1 VSVRRL
7 TLAAFVACVLVTS
20 AGCGSAQYHY
30 VKNSGDNVYFKI
42 PSSWSQVDQGSLEEQ
57 VNGDPESATARVARE
72 QQWVI
77 AYDAAAD
84 PSVEHVLSVDT
95 PNDPIVFA
103 RVSQLSPSQLSQV
116 SLDSLRNLFLPVTSA
131 ARQQAAASGQA
142 FDGFELIRDD
152 VLTRD
157 GLRGV
162 RSTYNYEISGGLQTF
177 DLSAFVNDENGKV
190 YMLLVRCSAKC
201 YRERSAELEDI
212 ATSLTVKER

>member
-1 VSVRRL
+1 MCVRRVIAALLGCALVVL
-7 TLAAFVACVLVTS
+7 TA
-20 AGCGSAQYHY
+20 CGSSEYHY
-30 VKNSGDNVYFKI
+30 VKNSGDNVFFKV
-42 PSSWSQVDQGSLEEQ
+42 PTSWSQVDQGSLEEE
-57 VNGDPESATARVARE
+57 VNGDPDSATAQVARE
-72 QQWVI
+72 QQWVV
-77 AYDAAAD
+77 AYDASAD

-103 RVSQLSPSQLSQV
+103 RVSQLSPEQLSSV

-142 FDGFELIRDD
+142 FEGFELIRDEM
-152 VLTRD
+152 LNSD

-201 YRERSAELEDI
+201 YRERSSELEDI
-212 ATSLTVKER
+212 ASSLTVKER